1 MKSTLEPSG
10 PDRSFWSNNASP
22 DPSVF
27 TATSSVKI
35 RLIGRLRDHQLPFIY
50 SFIWQH
56 LFEWLGLSRSPHET
70 NSH

>member
-27 TATSSVKI
+27 IATSSVKI
-35 RLIGRLRDHQLPFIY
+35 RLICRLRAHQLPFY
-50 SFIWQH
+50 LFIHWAV
-56 LFEWLGLSRSPHET
+56 LV
-70 NSH
+70 